1 MAGACILVVEDHESL
16 RLAIRDLLAM
26 EGYVVLTAADGLEA
40 LSRLEEVCPDLII
53 TDIMMPGMSGHE
65 LCARVRAH
73 PEWASIPVVFLTAK
87 AEKEDRQRGEV
98 LGVDHYLVKP
108 FNPQELLQVVRAL
121 LKTAGG

>member
-1 MAGACILVVEDHESL
+1 
-16 RLAIRDLLAM
+16 M